1 MWMTMFRKEL
11 ADLLQQRRYLL
22 LMGAVLLVSAITSY
36 LSVQEYQQAQK
47 HASAVAAAHQ
57 LILAQTT
64 SPSSLSQLAVRR
76 PSAIEII
83 APGVS
88 YDLGRMATIRSDEI
102 GDLTGSL
109 YTQEPLFALVR
120 TIDPIYVI
128 QIVLSLVALLLSHGL
143 ISQEREQGTLR
154 LLFSHPI
161 SRLTV
166 YLSKGLASLTAL
178 LPMLAVTLLLPLALG
193 LVSGLNFSADDLVHL
208 AGIGLC
214 SLLYLAICVAIGM
227 ACSIWWQSAR
237 MSLLGALSIWLLLCL
252 AWPRLGV
259 TIARMI
265 SPTGT
270 EAEVAAETAAFEND
284 RWREFENSLTSL
296 DRNPNPHSTEEQ
308 EWANLQLSDSLR
320 RAAEDAIAQYRN
332 RLRENLIR
340 QQETQHR
347 TAMIL
352 ARMSP
357 SSALTL
363 ASSRLAGTDP
373 DLAVRYYD
381 ALKLSH
387 EKFRTYYEE
396 VSKTVEDNNRFSISV
411 ETRDGVPTM
420 KVDVPRKSDPMD
432 LSNMPTFAP
441 PSANSKMAGQVALDF
456 VGLIGALSLFGL
468 LGLGRFLR
476 ADLR

>member
-1 MWMTMFRKEL
+1 MTLYRKEL

-36 LSVQEYQQAQK
+36 LSVQEYHQAQK
-47 HASAVAAAHQ
+47 HASAVTAAHQ
-57 LILAQTT
+57 QILAQTT

-76 PSAIEII
+76 PNALEII

-88 YDLGRMATIRSDEI
+88 YDLGRIATIRSDEI

-120 TIDPIYVI
+120 TIDPIYAI

-154 LLFSHPI
+154 LLFSHPV

-178 LPMLAVTLLLPLALG
+178 VPMLAITLLFPLALG
-193 LVSGLNFSADDLVHL
+193 LMSGLNFSSGELVHL
-208 AGIGLC
+208 VGIGLC

-259 TIARMI
+259 TIARMV
-265 SPTGT
+265 SPTST
-270 EAEVAAETAAFEND
+270 EAQVAAETAAFEID
-284 RWREFENSLTSL
+284 RWRQFEQELIGA
-296 DRNPNPHSTEEQ
+296 DRNTDPHASEEQ
-308 EWANLQLSDSLR
+308 EWASLQLSDSLR
-320 RAAEDAIAQYRN
+320 RATESDISDFRN

-340 QQETQHR
+340 QQESQHR

-352 ARMSP
+352 ARLSP

-381 ALKLSH
+381 ALNLSH
-387 EKFRTYYEE
+387 EKFRTYYDE
-396 VSKTVEDNNRFSISV
+396 VSKTVDDNNRFTISV
-411 ETRDGVPTM
+411 ETRNGVPTVN
-420 KVDVPRKSDPMD
+420 VDVPRRSDPMD
-432 LSNMPTFAP
+432 LSNMPAFAP
-441 PSANSKMAGQVALDF
+441 PSGNPQLAGQVALDF
-456 VGLIGALSLFGL
+456 VGLIAALSLFGL

>member
-1 MWMTMFRKEL
+1 
-11 ADLLQQRRYLL
+11 
-22 LMGAVLLVSAITSY
+22 
-36 LSVQEYQQAQK
+36 
-47 HASAVAAAHQ
+47 
-57 LILAQTT
+57 
-64 SPSSLSQLAVRR
+64 
-76 PSAIEII
+76 
-83 APGVS
+83 
-88 YDLGRMATIRSDEI
+88 
-102 GDLTGSL
+102 
-109 YTQEPLFALVR
+109 
-120 TIDPIYVI
+120 
-128 QIVLSLVALLLSHGL
+128 
-143 ISQEREQGTLR
+143 
-154 LLFSHPI
+154 
-161 SRLTV
+161 
-166 YLSKGLASLTAL
+166 
-178 LPMLAVTLLLPLALG
+178 
-193 LVSGLNFSADDLVHL
+193 
-208 AGIGLC
+208 
-214 SLLYLAICVAIGM
+214 
-227 ACSIWWQSAR
+227 
-237 MSLLGALSIWLLLCL
+237 
-252 AWPRLGV
+252 
-259 TIARMI
+259 MI

-284 RWREFENSLTSL
+284 RWREFENSLISF
-296 DRNPNPHSTEEQ
+296 DRNPDPHATEEQ

-411 ETRDGVPTM
+411 ETRDGGTPTM

-432 LSNMPTFAP
+432 LSNMPAFVP
-441 PSANSKMAGQVALDF
+441 PSGNPRLAGQVALDF